1 MSLSPNQ
8 ILELT
13 HSILQT
19 IAKGWISCLRIDGS
33 RNLFVN
39 SDIAPNHMS
48 ISLIT
53 FHCYQLVVNFSCTS
67 DLRCFIKWRC
77 IVIFCFINQKMHPSV
92 YNSTSTLID
101 IQSRSSLVSN
111 SHHQGEKVTD
121 IHLRLPAVSSLYVNN
136 QARIWK
142 FMTFSSLCDQLKELD
157 SKWSILHDR
166 SSPRGHCRR
175 QPVIIFSG
183 H

>member
-1 MSLSPNQ
+1 MNLLRELVGRFFMSLSPNQ
-8 ILELT
+8 ILELA

-67 DLRCFIKWRC
+67 DLRCFIK
-77 IVIFCFINQKMHPSV
+77 
-92 YNSTSTLID
+92 
-101 IQSRSSLVSN
+101 
-111 SHHQGEKVTD
+111 
-121 IHLRLPAVSSLYVNN
+121 
-136 QARIWK
+136 
-142 FMTFSSLCDQLKELD
+142 
-157 SKWSILHDR
+157 
-166 SSPRGHCRR
+166 
-175 QPVIIFSG
+175 
-183 H
+183 